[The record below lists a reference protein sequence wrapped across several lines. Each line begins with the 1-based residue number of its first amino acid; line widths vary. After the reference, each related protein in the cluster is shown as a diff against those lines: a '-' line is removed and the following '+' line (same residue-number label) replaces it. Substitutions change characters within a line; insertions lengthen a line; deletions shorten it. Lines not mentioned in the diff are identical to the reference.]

1 MANEQNLKLINSEKM
16 AREYQ
21 KKSVESRNKN
31 TAERKDLRKA
41 IEILL
46 EKTVSKDKEGNEIS
60 GAEALALKQFEKA
73 LKGDTRAFEVIR
85 DTSGQKPIEKVE
97 MATIDQSVIDEVE
110 RMVFKDDDTT
120 TSD

>member
-1 MANEQNLKLINSEKM
+1 MANEKNLEKGIKINSEEM
-16 AREYQ
+16 ARKYQ
-21 KKSVESRNKN
+21 KKSVEARNKN

-60 GAEALALKQFEKA
+60 GAQAMALKQFEKA

-85 DTSGQKPIEKVE
+85 DTSGQKPVEKVE
-97 MATIDQSVIDEVE
+97 VGKIDRQESLNELKELFDE
-110 RMVFKDDDTT
+110 
-120 TSD
+120 

>member
-1 MANEQNLKLINSEKM
+1 MANEQNLKRINSEKM

-46 EKTVSKDKEGNEIS
+46 EKTVSKDKDGKEIS
-60 GAEALALKQFEKA
+60 GAEAMALKQFEKA

-85 DTSGQKPIEKVE
+85 DTAGQKPVEKVE

-110 RMVFKDDDTT
+110 RMVFKDDDTA
-120 TSD
+120 TSN

>member
-1 MANEQNLKLINSEKM
+1 MANEQNLKPINSEKM

-60 GAEALALKQFEKA
+60 GAQAIEKA
-73 LKGDTRAFEVIR
+73 LKGDTKAFEVIR
-85 DTSGQKPIEKVE
+85 DTAGQKPIDKVE

-110 RMVFKDDDTT
+110 RMVFKDD
-120 TSD
+120 